1 MSAEADQL
9 SFLKDIRLLVVED
22 DELTLRGVLGILTP
36 LVGEILVAR
45 DGQEGLF
52 VFARSRP
59 DILFTD
65 VIMPRMDGLALV
77 KAAREIRPD
86 IPVMLATSFENS
98 ELLKQAISLRVDE
111 YLDKPLSPDEL
122 VAAVARQSQR
132 VARHREEASGQ
143 RLQELMLSGLPF
155 PAVLA
160 ETRTMTLLS
169 VNIPAAQL
177 GMAAGGPCAGPFF
190 PPQVRDILAQV
201 EVRYYGA
208 AHERGMDLEA
218 LDRCWSLSWTP
229 VAPRTVLFLA
239 MDVTERRR
247 AEEAL
252 RRTKEDYQSIL
263 DNAPV
268 GVYRST
274 PDGRYLLANIRLAR
288 MYGYDSPEELMASVT
303 DIASQLYVDPSGRE
317 AFTRMLS
324 EEGWL
329 ERHEIQA
336 RCKDGSSI
344 WTAHSTRTVRDAAGN
359 ILYYEGFVRDITKFK
374 ALEQLK
380 DDVDRVMRHDLKT
393 PLNAVIGFSHLL
405 TEDPELSP
413 DQKDM
418 ARLVREAGYRM
429 LDMINLSLDLY
440 KMETGTYRA
449 CPAPL
454 DLVEVV
460 RRILT
465 EMRELIEAQG
475 VEIALLDGGSPMPPG
490 FACMGL
496 GEDLLCYTMLANL
509 LKNAVEASPRGGRVA
524 VSFGRADGWA
534 SVAVHNQGA
543 VPLPMRAVFFEKY
556 TTHGKSKGTGLGTYS
571 ARLIARTQGGDVTL
585 DTSEEQGATVTVT
598 LPDAEGFVF
607 D

>member
-22 DELTLRGVLGILTP
+22 DELTLRGVLAILKP
-36 LVGEILVAR
+36 LAGEVLVAR

-65 VIMPRMDGLALV
+65 VIMPRMDGLSLV

-122 VAAVARQSQR
+122 VTAVARQGQR
-132 VARHREEASGQ
+132 VIRHREDASCQ

-160 ETRTMTLLS
+160 DTRSMTLLS
-169 VNIPAAQL
+169 VNTPAAQL
-177 GMAAGGPCAGPFF
+177 GMAAGSPCVGPFF
-190 PPQVRDILAQV
+190 PPEVRDILAQV

-247 AEEAL
+247 AEAEL
-252 RRTKEDYQSIL
+252 RRAKEDYQSIL

-303 DIASQLYVDPSGRE
+303 DIATQLYVDPGGRE
-317 AFTRMLS
+317 EFIRRLS
-324 EEGWL
+324 DEGWL

-344 WTAHSTRTVRDAAGN
+344 WTAHSTRTVRDPGGN
-359 ILYYEGFVRDITKFK
+359 ILYYEGFVRDITRFK
-374 ALEQLK
+374 ALESLK
-380 DDVDRVMRHDLKT
+380 EDVDRVMRHDLKT

-405 TEDPELSP
+405 TEDPGLSP

-454 DLVEVV
+454 DLVEVA
-460 RRILT
+460 RRILA
-465 EMRELIEAQG
+465 EMREMIEAQD
-475 VEIALLDGGSPMPPG
+475 VEIVLLDGGAPMAPG
-490 FACMGL
+490 FACTGL

-509 LKNAVEASPRGGRVA
+509 LKNAVEASSVRGRVE
-524 VSFGRADGWA
+524 VSFRRAGGWA

-543 VPLPMRAVFFEKY
+543 VPPQMRAVFFEKY
-556 TTHGKSKGTGLGTYS
+556 TTHGKAKGTGLGTYS
-571 ARLIARTQGGDVTL
+571 ARLIARTQGGDVTMA
-585 DTSEEQGATVTVT
+585 TSEEQGTTVTVT